1 MEDQLQQTPYLT
13 GGELS
18 TADISLYAYTHVAEE
33 GGFDLRSDP
42 AVRQWLNLVQSEPKY
57 IGM

>member
-1 MEDQLQQTPYLT
+1 MEDLLQQTPYLT
-13 GGELS
+13 GGQLS

-33 GGFDLRSDP
+33 GGFDLQSDP